1 VQLNDFAM
9 IEDHPSL
16 TLAFIELAIV
26 QTKLEQVNSNHTRQ
40 EFSLLNELLNEYL
53 AHLDMVNC
61 AFNER
66 AKLHKRYL
74 LSVDALQKTMIKVGN
89 SSKAYD
95 HIFIDKWCTLH
106 TFNLFEGNFGTYE
119 DYSRTT

>member
-1 VQLNDFAM
+1 M

-16 TLAFIELAIV
+16 ALAFIELVIV
-26 QTKLEQVNSNHTRQ
+26 QTKLEQVDSNDTRQ

-53 AHLDMVNC
+53 LHLDMVNC

-66 AKLHKRYL
+66 AKLHKYWL
-74 LSVDALQKTMIKVGN
+74 LSVDALQRSVIKVGN
-89 SSKAYD
+89 TSKAYD

-106 TFNLFEGNFGTYE
+106 TFNLFGGDFGTYE
-119 DYSRTT
+119 D